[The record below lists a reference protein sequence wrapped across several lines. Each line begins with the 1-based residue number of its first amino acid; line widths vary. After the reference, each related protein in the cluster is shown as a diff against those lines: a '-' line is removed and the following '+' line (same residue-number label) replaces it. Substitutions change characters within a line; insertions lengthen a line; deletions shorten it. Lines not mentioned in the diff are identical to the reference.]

1 MLLAHISYP
10 AGVASPPP
18 VAERDQSSSSA
29 HARDRRNID
38 GQMRLI
44 VAWSVVAAC
53 ALAAL
58 SSLPTQLRHTHS
70 DIQVGSTRS
79 RAERLEQPART
90 VGLSDL
96 RVFEAADRIIP
107 RNTDYVVVIGPKA
120 GISDRS
126 VLSWVRPYARYRLL
140 PRKLIGDRRKAQ
152 WVISYGGDL
161 THLGLHYG
169 RVVQFGHGMSLAKIE
184 GSG

>member
-1 MLLAHISYP
+1 
-10 AGVASPPP
+10 
-18 VAERDQSSSSA
+18 
-29 HARDRRNID
+29 
-38 GQMRLI
+38 MRLI

-53 ALAAL
+53 ALSAL

-70 DIQVGSTRS
+70 DIQIGTTRS

-96 RVFEAADRIIP
+96 RVFETAARIIP
-107 RNTDYVVVIGPKA
+107 RNADYLVVIGPKA

-126 VLSWVRPYARYRLL
+126 VLSWVRPYARYSLL
-140 PRKLIGDRRKAQ
+140 PRKLVGDRRKAQ

-161 THLGLHYG
+161 DQLGLHYG
-169 RVVQFGHGMSLAKIE
+169 RVVRVGRGLSLAKID
-184 GSG
+184 GSR